1 MLKANNKTLIHK
13 ALTFRASSIG
23 DSLMGKYLLEN
34 IHAEFPDARCGL
46 VVASRGAM
54 IRDLLAAYP
63 WIEVIEAN
71 RRSPRALF
79 TLVKRFWR
87 SDFVCT
93 LYTGGLL
100 NLSTKLMARL
110 LARHGALI
118 GYIDRSPVNTFLY
131 DKLLYLKPDR
141 SNVPR
146 LLECDALRAAD
157 IPVATERMT
166 FTYLLQPDLLARFGL
181 QKKEYVVVGLFSGA
195 DARGLSPEKR
205 QELVD
210 ALARAMPTLP
220 LVFIG
225 TEKEREQ
232 IARMRLPEHSKIV
245 ETSVQEVAAFI
256 DDSACMVSL
265 GTGTSHIAAILRTP
279 LVVLVACQGLQWVGT
294 DQYGDAPMQVFCRPE
309 MCPNG
314 HDYSGYGSCINAVD
328 MDAVASAAKK
338 FVSHK

>member
-1 MLKANNKTLIHK
+1 MHIRK

-34 IHAEFPDARCGL
+34 IRAQYPEARCGL

-79 TLVKRFWR
+79 TLMKRFWR

-110 LARHGALI
+110 LARRGALI
-118 GYIDRSPVNTFLY
+118 GYIDRSPVNKFLY
-131 DKLLYLKPDR
+131 DKLIYLKPDR
-141 SNVPR
+141 SSVPR
-146 LLECDALRAAD
+146 LLECDALRAAG
-157 IPVATERMT
+157 IPVALEQMT
-166 FTYLLQPDLLARFGL
+166 FKYLPQPDLLARFGL
-181 QKKEYVVVGLFSGA
+181 QKNEYVIVGLFSGA

-210 ALARAMPTLP
+210 ALAHAMPTMP

-225 TEKEREQ
+225 TQKEREQ
-232 IARMRLPEHSKIV
+232 ISHMHLPQNSKIV
-245 ETSVQEVAAFI
+245 ETSVQEVSALI
-256 DDSACMVSL
+256 DNSACMVSL

-279 LVVLVACQGLQWVGT
+279 LAVLVACQGLQWVGT
-294 DQYGDAPMQVFCRPE
+294 DQYGDAPIQVFCRPE
-309 MCPNG
+309 MCPHG
-314 HDYSGYGSCINAVD
+314 HDYSGYGPCINAVD
-328 MDAVASAAKK
+328 MEAVAAKAK
-338 FVSHK
+338 DMCTTAQALVEAT